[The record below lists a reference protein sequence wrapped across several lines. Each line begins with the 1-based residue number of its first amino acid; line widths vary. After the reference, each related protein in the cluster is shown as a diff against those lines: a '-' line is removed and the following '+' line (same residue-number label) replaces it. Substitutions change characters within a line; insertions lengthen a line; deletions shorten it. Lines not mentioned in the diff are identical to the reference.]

1 MHCFLVFVLSL
12 FLFILCYSYFF
23 SSHLRS
29 LELKNVPLPHRM
41 SRPIEIG
48 EVLSQKNG
56 TQKFLRQW
64 PAWILFHS
72 TSRKRIDPRNKK
84 SSGFVTFQ
92 LHQAWL
98 KLTFLIHIVTMWE
111 WFLGSNSHRSCRC
124 LRAFSVGIGGFWSL
138 DVLNPRKKHVFVGE
152 FFGFWASKW
161 PKRENRMNPKIPK
174 PYLGYPWMPKKT
186 CSLHLPFFEIIPEW
200 PKLT

>member
-12 FLFILCYSYFF
+12 FLVILCYSYFF

-72 TSRKRIDPRNKK
+72 TSRKRIVPRNKK
-84 SSGFVTFQ
+84 RSGFVTFQ

-124 LRAFSVGIGGFWSL
+124 LRAISRGIWRFLVVGCFE
-138 DVLNPRKKHVFVGE
+138 PKKKHVSVGFVFRE
-152 FFGFWASKW
+152 RAEMTQ
-161 PKRENRMNPKIPK
+161 RENRM
-174 PYLGYPWMPKKT
+174 KKDTAAVLACLET
-186 CSLHLPFFEIIPEW
+186 CSFAICW
-200 PKLT
+200 WNCSWMSCK

>member
-29 LELKNVPLPHRM
+29 LELKNVLLPHRM

-64 PAWILFHS
+64 PAWISFHS

-84 SSGFVTFQ
+84 RSGFVTFQ

-124 LRAFSVGIGGFWSL
+124 LRAISGGLAVFGHWMFWTQEKTCFCC
-138 DVLNPRKKHVFVGE
+138 VVFRE
-152 FFGFWASKW
+152 RAWKW
-161 PKRENRMNPKIPK
+161 PKGKTEWKKIQQ
-174 PYLGYPWMPKKT
+174 PYLACLESCSFAICWWNCSWMSCK
-186 CSLHLPFFEIIPEW
+186 
-200 PKLT
+200 